1 MESLYLHTTY
11 INITQKIRLIHLGI
25 KEYLEEESEIN
36 ELFDLIQEE
45 FLDSIIYNHPE
56 IYDKN
61 DIDLSLTIENL
72 DHILNIIEI
81 NYDKF

>member
-1 MESLYLHTTY
+1 MNSTF
-11 INITQKIRLIHLGI
+11 INITQKIRLIQLSI
-25 KEYLEEESEIN
+25 KEYLEDESEIN

-45 FLDSIIYNHPE
+45 FLDSIIYNHSE
-56 IYDKN
+56 MYDKN
-61 DIDLSLTIENL
+61 DIDLRLTIENL

>member
-1 MESLYLHTTY
+1 MSSTY

-25 KEYLEEESEIN
+25 KEYLDEESEIN

-45 FLDSIIYNHPE
+45 FLDSIIYNHPDL
-56 IYDKN
+56 YDKT
-61 DIDLSLTIENL
+61 DMDLILTIENL